1 MVVNLTNKALDT
13 SGLISSNKNR
23 DKDSSSLLTG
33 AVVLEG
39 NLLVVL
45 SPVENINDY
54 HSGHCNSLLQ
64 EYKYTLSLINVG

>member
-1 MVVNLTNKALDT
+1 MQNNTGVVVILRNKALDT
-13 SGLISSNKNR
+13 SGLSSSNKNR

-39 NLLVVL
+39 RLLVVL
-45 SPVENINDY
+45 SPVENIQDY

-64 EYKYTLSLINVG
+64 EYK

>member
-1 MVVNLTNKALDT
+1 MQNNTGVVVILRNKALDT
-13 SGLISSNKNR
+13 SGLSSSNKNR

-39 NLLVVL
+39 RLLVVL
-45 SPVENINDY
+45 SPVENIKDY

-64 EYKYTLSLINVG
+64 QFK